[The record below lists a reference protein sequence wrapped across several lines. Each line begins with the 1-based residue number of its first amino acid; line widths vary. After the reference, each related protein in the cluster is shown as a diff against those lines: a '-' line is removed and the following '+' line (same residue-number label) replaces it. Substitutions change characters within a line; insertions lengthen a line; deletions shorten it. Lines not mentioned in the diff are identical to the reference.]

1 MPAESQTR
9 EKFTALV
16 VGRVIIDPESAYRDW
31 NRQSALWRQAPSVT
45 LSEMK
50 SKDALAGGRRG

>member
-9 EKFTALV
+9 ENLMAL
-16 VGRVIIDPESAYRDW
+16 GRVIIDLGSAYRDW